1 MEVGRAATAVLEAI
15 AEPALVLDPDHRIV
29 ALNRRARVLLGS
41 EAAGLPIHDLHLSPP
56 EEVGRYL
63 DRCRGSSDGLLGM
76 LMLRKGDDAEKH
88 RCRGARVQMP
98 GGAGVMLT
106 LDRGEEERFVA
117 LSRKV
122 AELDAEIRERRH
134 AEAVLAEALRER
146 DLLLREL
153 QHRVKNNMHMLTALL
168 QGAERETA
176 SPEAKA
182 VLRDASQ
189 RFSAV
194 SAVQQLVYGASGL
207 DEIDG
212 DELVTAVAR
221 GAVTLAAREVSLAI
235 EAEPF
240 PLSIEPAVSVAL
252 IVNELVTNSA
262 KYGHRAEAHQMIT
275 LSWAKEGSEVQ
286 LIVEDNGPGFPPP
299 HGGRRA
305 SGLGL
310 VRGLLRQLGGSLQI
324 QAGGTENGAG
334 ARCVVRFPVPQTRR
348 RPGAPA

>member
-1 MEVGRAATAVLEAI
+1 
-15 AEPALVLDPDHRIV
+15 
-29 ALNRRARVLLGS
+29 
-41 EAAGLPIHDLHLSPP
+41 
-56 EEVGRYL
+56 
-63 DRCRGSSDGLLGM
+63 
-76 LMLRKGDDAEKH
+76 
-88 RCRGARVQMP
+88 
-98 GGAGVMLT
+98 MLT

-122 AELDAEIRERRH
+122 AELDEESRERRH
-134 AEAVLAEALRER
+134 AEAVLGEALRER

-240 PLSIEPAVSVAL
+240 PLPIEPAVSVAL

-299 HGGRRA
+299 QGGRRA

-348 RPGAPA
+348 RSGAPA